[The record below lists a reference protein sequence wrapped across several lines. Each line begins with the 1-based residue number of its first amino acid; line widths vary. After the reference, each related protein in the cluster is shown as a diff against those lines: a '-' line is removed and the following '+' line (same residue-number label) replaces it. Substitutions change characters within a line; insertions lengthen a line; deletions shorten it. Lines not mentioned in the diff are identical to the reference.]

1 MAFDLSDV
9 FWFSL
14 EHNNQSSQV
23 QMRHKILMMISFQNR
38 INKAVNKDN
47 YSGVVVVRFKKVEV
61 RENER

>member
-1 MAFDLSDV
+1 MASDLSDV

-23 QMRHKILMMISFQNR
+23 QMRQKILMMSSFQNR
-38 INKAVNKDN
+38 KNMAKKDN
-47 YSGVVVVRFKKVEV
+47 DSGMVVVHFNKEVEV

>member
-23 QMRHKILMMISFQNR
+23 QMRDKILMMSSFQNR
-38 INKAVNKDN
+38 NYMAKKDN
-47 YSGVVVVRFKKVEV
+47 DSGVVVVQFKKEVEV